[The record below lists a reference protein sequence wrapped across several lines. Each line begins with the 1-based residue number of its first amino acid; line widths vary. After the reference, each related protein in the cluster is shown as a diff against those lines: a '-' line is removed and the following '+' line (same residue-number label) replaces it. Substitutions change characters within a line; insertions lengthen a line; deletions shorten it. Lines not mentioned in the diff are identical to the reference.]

1 MNVYLSNI
9 VSIETLVR
17 HCSRFHGV
25 AEREVHLPVH
35 HPREDTDTLLAA
47 DDETA
52 RLYNYALRI
61 TRRDWIHRIASL
73 TVLQMAF
80 TGDINEE
87 RFK

>member
-17 HCSRFHGV
+17 HCSRFH
-25 AEREVHLPVH
+25 AYPNEKSIYPFIIHEK
-35 HPREDTDTLLAA
+35 DTDTLLAA